1 MVYQDGCELFPND
14 VYCGDKFQCERYP
27 GNVFTVTDSMQS
39 NNGNFRAVDQN
50 GKLVWFNTVSDDID
64 IIERTTTTRDNREE
78 WTEFKRR
85 YDKQIRDRQRKALR
99 KIVASAPAM
108 PIRFMTDEDMDA
120 LDCTEGRCL
129 PNDTDL

>member
-27 GNVFTVTDSMQS
+27 GDVFTVTDSMQS

-50 GKLVWFNTVSDDID
+50 CKLVWFNTVSDDIE
-64 IIERTTTTRDNREE
+64 IIQRTTTVRDNREE
-78 WTEFKRR
+78 WMAFKKR
-85 YDKQIRDRQRKALR
+85 YDEQIKAS
-99 KIVASAPAM
+99 KVISNPV
-108 PIRFMTDEDMDA
+108 RFHATWDELDAAEDM
-120 LDCTEGRCL
+120 CL